1 MTLRTEDCARCAA
14 LVFLSILVAV
24 PAIADPLET
33 YLALGDS
40 IAFGETDI
48 IPVSFGDQGYVTL
61 YADFLATQ
69 NAGVRPNVA
78 NLALPGETSTGFF
91 TGLSPLGR
99 PPHNVLA
106 SFNLNYQADPAQSQ
120 NSLML
125 STIAL
130 EAAAGHVIS
139 HVSFALGVNDLI
151 PFELL
156 HPDFFTL
163 PPDQQRALIDAFGG
177 TLTTNYVAALSE
189 IRAALPHADLLLLN
203 YYNPA
208 AFLGPTNPFNIINE
222 IFDSGQAALINS
234 LAGPFDARVVDIH
247 TPFEGHETELT
258 FVLSGG
264 VHPND
269 KGYAVIA
276 DQMIAATVPEPKTL
290 SLATSAIVS
299 ILLCRFFQQYAPIGP
314 SSARRSSRSPLARSP
329 ESS

>member
-1 MTLRTEDCARCAA
+1 MAGP
-14 LVFLSILVAV
+14 I
-24 PAIADPLET
+24 ET

-40 IAFGETDI
+40 IAFGQTNI

-61 YADFLATQ
+61 YADFLGKQ
-69 NAGVRPNVA
+69 NAGVRPNVV
-78 NLALPGETSTGFF
+78 NLAFPGETSTSFF
-91 TGLSPLGR
+91 TGVSPLGL
-99 PPHNVLA
+99 PPHNVLD

-125 STIAL
+125 NKIAS
-130 EAAAGHVIS
+130 EAAAGHEIR

-163 PPDQQRALIDAFGG
+163 PPDQQKALIDGFAG
-177 TLTTNYVAALSE
+177 TLTANYVATLSE

-203 YYNPA
+203 YYNSA
-208 AFLGPTNPFNIINE
+208 AALGPDNPFNIINE
-222 IFDSGQAALINS
+222 IFDSGQTALIDS
-234 LAGPFDARVVDIH
+234 LAGPFNARVVDIH

-258 FVLSGG
+258 YVLSGG

-276 DQMIAATVPEPKTL
+276 DQMIVATVPEPNTL
-290 SLATSAIVS
+290 SLVASAIVS
-299 ILLCRFFQQYAPIGP
+299 ILGFRFLQWYRPIGP
-314 SSARRSSRSPLARSP
+314 SHARRSLRFPLALRRKARNRLCRMRVENQQPLTSKGFA
-329 ESS
+329 